1 MRYFLWGSYYGLM
14 GLNLFTF
21 LITIT
26 VFIFDC
32 QSVPNLDS
40 RNPFELAPVS
50 FLTFLLTIR
59 LGGLSGTG

>member
-1 MRYFLWGSYYGLM
+1 M